1 MIVLLQRVREA
12 SVSVEGKVVGQ
23 TGPGYLALVCAEAG
37 DTDEKAVRAAE
48 KQAAKALLQ
57 ILNEKTGRE

>member
-48 KQAAKALLQ
+48 KTAKLR
-57 ILNEKTGRE
+57 G